1 MPSAPAETEL
11 QSQFAADLRAR
22 EEEWERVAESRTRAV
37 ETRVSHEAQQK
48 EELFQAKLRQRDQQW
63 QTKLDAARGE
73 LQAQA
78 EALRRR
84 EADADARVREVEANL
99 RKELQEKEEAV
110 RAEAQNREQ
119 ELVAQMTAAAEARHT
134 AAQAQWETESET
146 KLRAATEPLKAQ
158 LARAEKERDEARQA
172 AFEHSRQV
180 QNMEKSSPKSP
191 RSSTPGETAKTS
203 SEYNPGSASVPP
215 AVHLCET
222 GGLQKAP

>member
-1 MPSAPAETEL
+1 M
-11 QSQFAADLRAR
+11 
-22 EEEWERVAESRTRAV
+22 
-37 ETRVSHEAQQK
+37 
-48 EELFQAKLRQRDQQW
+48 
-63 QTKLDAARGE
+63 
-73 LQAQA
+73 QAQS

-99 RKELQEKEEAV
+99 RKELQEKEESV
-110 RAEAQNREQ
+110 RAEAQHRE
-119 ELVAQMTAAAEARHT
+119 EDLVAQMTAAAEAGHT

-158 LARAEKERDEARQA
+158 LARAKKERDEARQA

-180 QNMEKSSPKSP
+180 QTWRKNSPKPP
-191 RSSTPGETAKTS
+191 RPYRGETANPS
-203 SEYNPGSASVPP
+203 SESNPGSAGVPS